1 MKHPNSPGISH
12 KAQARILAIVALVA
26 GYVMLPQHVLGSGSY
41 DPPGASPS
49 ANQAY
54 NLGKSVLHKKLLCE
68 GCPLGGAE
76 PDAGTAPALMDR
88 LQQPDALGNVIS
100 AQEREAVV
108 AYLKRRFG
116 L

>member
-1 MKHPNSPGISH
+1 MKHPNNPGISH
-12 KAQARILAIVALVA
+12 KAQARILGIAALVA
-26 GYVMLPQHVLGSGSY
+26 GYAMLPQHVLGSGSY
-41 DPPGASPS
+41 DSPGATAG

-68 GCPLGGAE
+68 GCPLSGAE
-76 PDAGTAPALMDR
+76 PDAGTAAALVDR
-88 LQQPDALGNVIS
+88 LQQPDALGNEIS

-108 AYLKRRFG
+108 VYLKRRFG

>member
-12 KAQARILAIVALVA
+12 KARARILGIVALVA
-26 GYVMLPQHVLGSGSY
+26 GYAMLPQHVLGSGSY

-76 PDAGTAPALMDR
+76 PDAGTAPALVDR